1 MLWGKIFG
9 RTSLSSQLFG
19 YLDLLLGQISSSLFS
34 LLNLVQCLLMLFLCG
49 LGLLLSE
56 EISLSELLSFLLGFF
71 NNRTDSLGFVQKR
84 LAHPILKVGSHIGLL
99 FSLLFSPSFSD
110 SGDPLVSN
118 LPNFLR
124 LFKLSKFLGFILLLL
139 DSL

>member
-1 MLWGKIFG
+1 
-9 RTSLSSQLFG
+9 
-19 YLDLLLGQISSSLFS
+19 
-34 LLNLVQCLLMLFLCG
+34 MLFLCG
-49 LGLLLSE
+49 LCLLLSE

-84 LAHPILKVGSHIGLL
+84 LTHPILKVGSHIGLL

-110 SGDPLVSN
+110 SGDPFVSN

-124 LFKLSKFLGFILLLL
+124 LFKLSKFLGFILFLL

>member
-84 LAHPILKVGSHIGLL
+84 LAHPILKVGSHNGLL

-110 SGDPLVSN
+110 SGDPFVSN

-124 LFKLSKFLGFILLLL
+124 LFKLSKFLGFILFLL